1 MVWKPILMVRILR
14 APPSCSWM
22 VQAARA
28 GCRER
33 SRKEASPPFWLPS
46 LAALGLALF
55 PSSAI
60 SLSAWIMVFVL
71 SIAPLI
77 LALYY

>member
-1 MVWKPILMVRILR
+1 
-14 APPSCSWM
+14 
-22 VQAARA
+22 
-28 GCRER
+28 
-33 SRKEASPPFWLPS
+33 
-46 LAALGLALF
+46 LF